1 MKDYV
6 KVTTDFGPD
15 LIFATV
21 MIENGQATVKDWHMD
36 GRRMDVSELSSEQYQ
51 LLCSLAEEN
60 PRTRK
65 VKYTVLGIF
74 GEDNTRGV
82 SGQLRYSGR
91 SEGKGR
97 VVPRNNRHLWI
108 RRCDRREDH
117 EGDSLEPFQ
126 ELNPIYIILCV

>member
-74 GEDNTRGV
+74 GEDNTRGCL
-82 SGQLRYSGR
+82 GNFGT
-91 SEGKGR
+91 
-97 VVPRNNRHLWI
+97 
-108 RRCDRREDH
+108 
-117 EGDSLEPFQ
+117 LEEAKERAELFQ
-126 ELNPIYIILCV
+126 ETTGIFGFVDVIVEKTTKEILWNRSKNSTRYT